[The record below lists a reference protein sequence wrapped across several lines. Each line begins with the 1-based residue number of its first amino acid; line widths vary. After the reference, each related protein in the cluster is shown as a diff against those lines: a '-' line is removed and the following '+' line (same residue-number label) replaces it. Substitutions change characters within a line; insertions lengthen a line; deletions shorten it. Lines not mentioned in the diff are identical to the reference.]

1 MNFRAAIVLLAL
13 TVFAEAKKEVALPDL
28 VEEMKELEHRDGIFR
43 AKLDRRNALRSVHLT
58 GTQGKAEHFRALT
71 GSRSLRALSTGC
83 IRTEALEEL
92 SRVLPTLPN
101 LEKLRVISPEAVW
114 PADLFQATGGQRQL
128 RQVSFAYANLPNGAL
143 KSLAALPKLEVLHL
157 TNITK
162 FIPADFAELRHCP
175 NLVEL
180 NLGNSQMLTDQ
191 NLPHLLAIKSLK
203 FLDPGRS
210 KLTPESLAAL
220 EARGIEVRN
229 LVKNP
234 RTPPT
239 SWMD

>member
-13 TVFAEAKKEVALPDL
+13 ATSAEAEKEVALPDL
-28 VEEMKELEHRDGIFR
+28 IEELKEFEHRDGIFR
-43 AKLDRRNALRSVHLT
+43 AKLDRRNALRSVYLA
-58 GTQGKAEHFRALT
+58 GAQGKAEHFRALT

-83 IRTEALEEL
+83 LRTESLEEL
-92 SRVLPTLPN
+92 GRVLPTLPN

-128 RQVSFAYANLPNGAL
+128 RQVSFSYANLPIGAL

-157 TNITK
+157 NNITK
-162 FIPADFAELRHCP
+162 FVPADFAELRHCSS
-175 NLVEL
+175 LVEL
-180 NLGNSQMLTDQ
+180 NLGNSRMVDDQ
-191 NLPHLLAIKSLK
+191 NLPHLLAIKTLK
-203 FLDPGRS
+203 VLDVGRS

-229 LVKNP
+229 LVKKP
-234 RTPPT
+234 RTPPS